1 MAPGRVLAVRE
12 HRLPGEE
19 RALYLASVAA
29 RRVRAQAAR
38 AHFWVFEHHSEAGR
52 FLEFTEAAS
61 PEAVAALLDGAP
73 ADGLWHEV
81 QGG

>member
-12 HRLPGEE
+12 RRLPGEE
-19 RALYLASVAA
+19 RAPYLAGLAGRRERARAA
-29 RRVRAQAAR
+29 N
-38 AHFWVFEHHSEAGR
+38 AHFWVFEHHHEAGR